1 MMRKLIAAIGTA
13 AVTALL
19 SLALTAAL
27 TPTPSFEELRASTL
41 GSESTLLS
49 RDGEPLQRLR
59 VDMTRRQLEWT
70 ALDSMSPSLVRA
82 VVAAEDHRFWWH
94 LGFDPA
100 SAVSAVVDQFG
111 NGRGRGASTITMQ
124 LAGLMTEGDRFG
136 RRSFA
141 EKLVQFRYA
150 IALEHRWSKQ
160 QIIEAYLNL
169 VPLRGELVGIRAAS
183 LGLFGH
189 APDAL
194 DEAESAVLAALVRSP
209 SASRSVVARRAC
221 SVMKKLDRAE
231 ECQRAEIVASGLPTY
246 PMAIGGIDEAP
257 HLARR
262 LLTRAGTSVRSTLDA
277 PVQRF
282 AAETLRNRLASLIDR
297 NVEDGAVIV
306 LDNASGDV
314 LAYVGSSGDLSV
326 RPQSTAQLRCGNPA
340 RPLSLSCTA
349 SLSSS
354 AGSLRLRCSTI
365 LRLH

>member
-19 SLALTAAL
+19 SLALIAAL
-27 TPTPSFEELRASTL
+27 TPTPSFDELRAGTL

-94 LGFDPA
+94 FGFDPA
-100 SAVSAVVDQFG
+100 SGFSALMDQFG

-124 LAGLMTEGDRFG
+124 LAGLMIEGDRFG
-136 RRSFA
+136 RRSFE

-194 DEAESAVLAALVRSP
+194 DEAESAVVAALVRSP

-231 ECQRAEIVASGLPTY
+231 ECAPRRDGGLHVAF
-246 PMAIGGIDEAP
+246 AI
-257 HLARR
+257 RWR
-262 LLTRAGTSVRSTLDA
+262 
-277 PVQRF
+277 
-282 AAETLRNRLASLIDR
+282 
-297 NVEDGAVIV
+297 
-306 LDNASGDV
+306 
-314 LAYVGSSGDLSV
+314 
-326 RPQSTAQLRCGNPA
+326 
-340 RPLSLSCTA
+340 
-349 SLSSS
+349 
-354 AGSLRLRCSTI
+354 
-365 LRLH
+365 